1 MPEAPIAEANAAADL
16 EQGSAASKP
25 KPTTAKAKQPK
36 AGKELPS
43 KANLNDRIF
52 NKIRASRPRNTD
64 AGTVDIVHTSK
75 AILSAVRYVITTGI
89 APFDDLVGAF
99 PVGRISELY
108 GPEACGKTQMVI
120 RTAVRAQTLCISEV
134 VRDKTGITFKPVDK
148 KKCHI
153 YVVYIDNEG
162 SIDDDQKIVVDGTR
176 LKVDLVRCDT
186 VDQLFKVAD
195 ITVDEVAKQQK
206 ADPDTIYF
214 VLIVVDT
221 VASTSSKQEMTQ
233 DWGTEDYSRHAK
245 QYSQGFRIMAR
256 KVNRCN
262 VAMICTNQ
270 IRDKYTPA
278 QKGKKMMRS
287 SGLQPDD
294 GATFG
299 GKALK
304 FYATN
309 RVYMEKVRDYK
320 TNPKSKFHNGLLIG
334 FKSAK
339 NRLKKPGREGR
350 LVILFGDE
358 NGVGG
363 GFSNEFSILE
373 TLLYLKFVEYS
384 EATKNLIFKFARH
397 GIPTTTFDDSE
408 MSTTLDE
415 DDAEESSS
423 KRGKKDPF
431 ISVRAQWPAFYA
443 DHKADIDKLY
453 EAAIA
458 AAFAAE
464 AVPVDGEEDYEDETQ
479 EED

>member
-1 MPEAPIAEANAAADL
+1 MPEAPIAEAPVAADSVK
-16 EQGSAASKP
+16 GSAAAKP
-25 KPTTAKAKQPK
+25 KVPAKAKQAK
-36 AGKELPS
+36 TVEKDSRAS
-43 KANLNDRIF
+43 LNDRIF

-162 SIDDDQKIVVDGTR
+162 SIDDDQKIVVDGVR

-270 IRDKYTPA
+270 IRDKYTAA
-278 QKGKKMMRS
+278 QKGKKMRP

-309 RVYMEKVRDYK
+309 RVYMEKIRDYK
-320 TNPKSKFHNGLLIG
+320 TNPKSKFHNGLLVG

-384 EATKNLIFKFARH
+384 EATKNLLFKFARH
-397 GIPTTTFDDSE
+397 GIPLTTFDDSE
-408 MSTTLDE
+408 TSTTLDE

-443 DHKADIDKLY
+443 AHKADIDKLY

-458 AAFAAE
+458 AAFVAE
-464 AVPVDGEEDYEDETQ
+464 AVPVEGEDNGEEDETI